1 LCSID
6 EEQGACLLAESRAN
20 NLSLW
25 SSSAVAMTCRA
36 NYKHLNGTVEAVL
49 AAKRLLVDA
58 PQPLRAGLL
67 IIFPE
72 VVEEATERVQLWD

>member
-1 LCSID
+1 M
-6 EEQGACLLAESRAN
+6 
-20 NLSLW
+20 
-25 SSSAVAMTCRA
+25 AMTCRA